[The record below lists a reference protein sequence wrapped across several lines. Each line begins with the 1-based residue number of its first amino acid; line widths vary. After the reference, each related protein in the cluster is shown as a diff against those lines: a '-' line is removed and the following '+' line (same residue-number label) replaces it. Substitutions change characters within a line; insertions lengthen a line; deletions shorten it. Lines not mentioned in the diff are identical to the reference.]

1 MEQVLRVV
9 LRAAG
14 LPLFSA
20 RKEGKLCDCV
30 APVATAP
37 ATTTL
42 VLEPQQPSKSYG
54 CQGLQ
59 HSELFLYWGRAPV
72 QEQHAN
78 LL

>member
-1 MEQVLRVV
+1 MEQGLQVA
-9 LRAAG
+9 LRARA
-14 LPLFSA
+14 LPPFSA
-20 RKEGKLCDCV
+20 RKAGGLCNCV